1 MYLLMGRL
9 HLDLTSH
16 PLFSF
21 THGKH
26 KSVAEIH
33 SEEGSGAKLLPPWLP
48 DSRENEEMA
57 FERTPRYFTSSN
69 QIPPPTVHHLSV
81 IHLSTNPSVNQS
93 TFQSRAVIIQTSRND
108 EIYQLRAEPSPCG
121 PLGGH
126 AIRQHNIK
134 EIVLFIFSSFQI
146 MTLNFNLWSSLW
158 VSHFYKCIH
167 TRTLAVDFLFYRPDH
182 LVGIQVQSTDSLTNT
197 HGKLNLSKNK
207 ALEMGQLQTGHLS
220 ASLFQNVKSAEI
232 EVWFGFVVFIVL
244 FSIFFLCYCIKKQI
258 CSVCHSKE

>member
-1 MYLLMGRL
+1 MHVICGCPVPSLDLDRANSYKRHHFRGVLSHPMYLLMGRL

-93 TFQSRAVIIQTSRND
+93 TLQSRAVIIQTSRND
-108 EIYQLRAEPSPCG
+108 EIY
-121 PLGGH
+121 
-126 AIRQHNIK
+126 
-134 EIVLFIFSSFQI
+134 
-146 MTLNFNLWSSLW
+146 
-158 VSHFYKCIH
+158 
-167 TRTLAVDFLFYRPDH
+167 
-182 LVGIQVQSTDSLTNT
+182 
-197 HGKLNLSKNK
+197 
-207 ALEMGQLQTGHLS
+207 
-220 ASLFQNVKSAEI
+220 
-232 EVWFGFVVFIVL
+232 
-244 FSIFFLCYCIKKQI
+244 
-258 CSVCHSKE
+258 